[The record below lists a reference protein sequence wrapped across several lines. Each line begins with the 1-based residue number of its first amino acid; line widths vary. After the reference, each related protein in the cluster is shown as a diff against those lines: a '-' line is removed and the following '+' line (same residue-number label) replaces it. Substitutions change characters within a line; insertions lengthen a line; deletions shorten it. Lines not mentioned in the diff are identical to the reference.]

1 MLRIAGQQKHQ
12 QNQQN
17 QNKIKILN
25 IKNRTISTALAYIND
40 KLRLAKISTFES
52 HHDVLLALHPLH
64 LRK

>member
-25 IKNRTISTALAYIND
+25 LKNRTISTALAYIND

-52 HHDVLLALHPLH
+52 HHDVLARSASSALT
-64 LRK
+64 